1 MFRGLLF
8 VLGVAIALCVLLY
21 FLSGRTRYLSW
32 AGRLFLAGVG
42 AGVVFFAVLLVKR
55 LI

>member
-8 VLGVAIALCVLLY
+8 ALGATIAACVGLY
-21 FLSGRTRYLSW
+21 FISGHKRYLTW
-32 AGRLFLAGVG
+32 ASRLLLAGLG
-42 AGVVFFAVLLVKR
+42 AGVVFFSVLLIKR

>member
-8 VLGVAIALCVLLY
+8 AFGAVIVVCALLY
-21 FLSGRTRYLSW
+21 FISGRTRYLAW
-32 AGRLFLAGVG
+32 ASRLFLAGLG
-42 AGVVFFAVLLVKR
+42 TGVVFFAVLLIKR